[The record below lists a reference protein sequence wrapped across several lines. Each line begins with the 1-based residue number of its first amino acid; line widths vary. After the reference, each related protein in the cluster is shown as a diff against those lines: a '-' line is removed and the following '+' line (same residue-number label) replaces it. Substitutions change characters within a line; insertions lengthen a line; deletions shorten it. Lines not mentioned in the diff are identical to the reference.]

1 MPPEKDSRREDAACH
16 IVAVALSRSPRS
28 ADGPRNPSGQTWVT
42 YPQVLAQVRTGP
54 LIRAIINPALMDVE
68 IKFRNLDE
76 WHAYYP
82 PGAQAQL
89 QRLLHARHVHV
100 IFVPRPKA
108 ATASTGT
115 TGHPLR
121 WALAGTAAL
130 ALLAGGAIL
139 LSPPARLRLTGSR
152 PAPPPCQEHD
162 RGTCRSRRQDGAG
175 DANPVDTVP
184 GPRQGCGR
192 HVPVRPVVTQR

>member
-1 MPPEKDSRREDAACH
+1 MRRH
-16 IVAVALSRSPRS
+16 IVAVALSAVVAS
-28 ADGPRNPSGQTWVT
+28 APTALAHPSGQTWVT
-42 YPQVLAQVRTGP
+42 YPQVLAQVRNGP

-108 ATASTGT
+108 STASTGT

-121 WALAGTAAL
+121 WALGGTAAL

-139 LSPPARLRLTGSR
+139 LI
-152 PAPPPCQEHD
+152 
-162 RGTCRSRRQDGAG
+162 RRRRAS
-175 DANPVDTVP
+175 A
-184 GPRQGCGR
+184 
-192 HVPVRPVVTQR
+192 